1 MSKKLNVSGLFSS
14 DPLPEETTKTTKEKV
29 NIERTN
35 EASIERS
42 PKAKSPTRSKRQTVE
57 GEQDKIDKDVEEA
70 TSVSLSLDLGK
81 IKKKRPIDYISF
93 KLKRDI
99 HNQLGKIAKKE
110 NIDYTGNLIH
120 LILEDFIKQYNS
132 RD

>member
-14 DPLPEETTKTTKEKV
+14 DPLPEEAPKTTHKEVEQVRSRKV
-29 NIERTN
+29 KSDKVKNESKVIE
-35 EASIERS
+35 
-42 PKAKSPTRSKRQTVE
+42 AK
-57 GEQDKIDKDVEEA
+57 QDKIGAEGENA

-81 IKKKRPIDYISF
+81 IKKKKPIDYISF
-93 KLKRDI
+93 KLKRDV

-132 RD
+132 ED